1 MPLCAIGIE
10 SGPPFARTSGWSSVA
25 EASGLGLLAGFD
37 FHWQRTDVTDVGY
50 RKSASERPT
59 TEDDAAAKLFHAL
72 GHEHKSATV
81 RFECSIKSQ

>member
-1 MPLCAIGIE
+1 MLGVD
-10 SGPPFARTSGWSSVA
+10 ARRRQIVANGASSVA

-37 FHWQRTDVTDVGY
+37 FQWQRTDVTDVGC
-50 RKSASERPT
+50 RTSASERPT